1 MSATQRKN
9 NLSLDAP
16 EDDVL
21 MIVGIES
28 AQSLTENKPSIS
40 KSNSIR
46 ASRRSTDPWS
56 KLDADNRRLEKIPLV
71 EARVQIFT
79 ELLNLIDT

>member
-21 MIVGIES
+21 MIVGIED

-40 KSNSIR
+40 
-46 ASRRSTDPWS
+46 
-56 KLDADNRRLEKIPLV
+56 
-71 EARVQIFT
+71 
-79 ELLNLIDT
+79 

>member
-1 MSATQRKN
+1 MSPTQRKN

-46 ASRRSTDPWS
+46 ASRRSTDP
-56 KLDADNRRLEKIPLV
+56 
-71 EARVQIFT
+71 
-79 ELLNLIDT
+79 